1 VGASVLPWLAVVV
14 LATAVGVVLAGHET
28 IGLLL
33 AGLVLATGIFI
44 TDPLLVVVLALPGS
58 LLIQRVGGSS
68 TNLSAADL
76 LVFMAAVVSLFYIHW
91 RDATYLR
98 RFMVGIIWFQAV
110 LVLVVVA
117 HPFKDDIV
125 EWFHRWS
132 YVAGSVLV
140 GWVIATTGRTK
151 QAFRLLLAGSSFL
164 AVLALEHF
172 VSLHFKPAQ
181 WGVYQKNEIGGIM
194 WIAIVVAQLN
204 PSWTGIS
211 RREAQ
216 FYKWL
221 CVLGLLASQSR
232 QAAILLIL
240 SLVVAFVL
248 NPESR
253 RRSKLILLGFI
264 PLVIALY
271 YSFSIAA
278 KNDPRFNSVSTRVDQ
293 ISAAL
298 HVWHLSPLLGEGL
311 RFYNL
316 PQYITVTAPPNVLV
330 DNLASSGIIG
340 SLAFVF
346 MVVVTM
352 RTMLRL
358 PYVFGTLG
366 LVILLGHYVDGLF
379 DIYWIGA
386 PSVAPLAIAGVSLG
400 MADLDRT
407 RRRAGSPVDLAVA
420 PVVDAAAGRHP
431 AHLSRP
437 GSAWSTDSA
446 WRTARSTIR
455 STARS
460 TVRTLAHPVRALD
473 WSAPPS

>member
-1 VGASVLPWLAVVV
+1 
-14 LATAVGVVLAGHET
+14 
-28 IGLLL
+28 
-33 AGLVLATGIFI
+33 
-44 TDPLLVVVLALPGS
+44 
-58 LLIQRVGGSS
+58 
-68 TNLSAADL
+68 
-76 LVFMAAVVSLFYIHW
+76 
-91 RDATYLR
+91 
-98 RFMVGIIWFQAV
+98 
-110 LVLVVVA
+110 
-117 HPFKDDIV
+117 
-125 EWFHRWS
+125 
-132 YVAGSVLV
+132 
-140 GWVIATTGRTK
+140 
-151 QAFRLLLAGSSFL
+151 
-164 AVLALEHF
+164 
-172 VSLHFKPAQ
+172 
-181 WGVYQKNEIGGIM
+181 
-194 WIAIVVAQLN
+194 
-204 PSWTGIS
+204 
-211 RREAQ
+211 
-216 FYKWL
+216 
-221 CVLGLLASQSR
+221 
-232 QAAILLIL
+232 
-240 SLVVAFVL
+240 
-248 NPESR
+248 
-253 RRSKLILLGFI
+253 
-264 PLVIALY
+264 
-271 YSFSIAA
+271 
-278 KNDPRFNSVSTRVDQ
+278 
-293 ISAAL
+293 
-298 HVWHLSPLLGEGL
+298 
-311 RFYNL
+311 
-316 PQYITVTAPPNVLV
+316 VLV